1 MKVYD
6 SKNFTE
12 PADIKDDG
20 HSYHKRTDFRNLD
33 LDSLSPVLFIFI
45 YIYIFRTWSQRS
57 PTHAAETDILI

>member
-1 MKVYD
+1 MCILYLLVLMKVYD

-45 YIYIFRTWSQRS
+45 YIYI
-57 PTHAAETDILI
+57 